1 MKLLPIRLAM
11 AERSSSIL
19 PARAIKPRWSKL
31 LKRKVPISLK
41 CKGVDGSPS
50 WIILKNIRKQTN
62 KRGRLEKLQ
71 PCQLLQQGRLSGI
84 DQPGGCC
91 KIKPAAFVNFR
102 KGYLFAGPGRPFD
115 IKGITGDRGRIDV
128 ACCRPG
134 IDLFA
139 ALLPNR
145 RQGKKRARESDAG
158 LFPEFADGGLQSLFV
173 RHKLPFRDRPAPFL
187 LIFPVRPARVNRRKF
202 RSFI

>member
-31 LKRKVPISLK
+31 LKRKVPIPLK

-102 KGYLFAGPGRPFD
+102 KG
-115 IKGITGDRGRIDV
+115 
-128 ACCRPG
+128 
-134 IDLFA
+134 DLFA
-139 ALLPNR
+139 ALLLNG
-145 RQGKKRARESDAG
+145 RQGKKRAVESAAG
-158 LFPEFADGGLQSLFV
+158 LFPEFGDGALQSLFV

-187 LIFPVRPARVNRRKF
+187 LIFPVRPARVNQEKF